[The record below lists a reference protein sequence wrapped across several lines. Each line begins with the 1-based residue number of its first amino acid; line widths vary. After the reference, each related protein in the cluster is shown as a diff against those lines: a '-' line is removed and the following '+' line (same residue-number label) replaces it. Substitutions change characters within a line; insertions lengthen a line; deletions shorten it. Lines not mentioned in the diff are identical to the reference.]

1 MPGHACI
8 CGSAHPPL
16 PLGELHMEVE
26 ALFLVHGSRALT
38 AHALTQRQAIE
49 QATAQS
55 LAQAGAYTDEVLAGS
70 LKALDRAA
78 KDVKA
83 QILALGDLSQFGPG
97 AQPGKAVQLA
107 RLKAL
112 DKNLAQ
118 TATALKK
125 DLSLVYQDLTATATK
140 TGIDGK
146 LAQLG
151 AMKAGGYQAL
161 DQAGR
166 EALAEAAFSLVP
178 VDALDFLSNYQLQLL
193 GKLTDDLV
201 AGIKS
206 AVQVGIAQ
214 GEGPAKIARRI
225 GGIVKD
231 PDEFRQAGKT
241 VFKTVQQRAELIA
254 RSEVMRAYNQGAV
267 KFETRVG
274 IRRGRWLTAGD
285 ERTCPDCGP
294 LDGKEFDLVDLPSQ
308 PLHPACRCTH
318 VPADISNL
326 LSKEA
331 LEAQLAGQALEDSA
345 VKQALQG
352 GDYGK
357 LTMVQLREV
366 AKEKGVSIA
375 RTKADRI
382 ALLSKASGQSEEWL
396 AGHTGAELEGW
407 FKQYKIGALKS
418 KDDLLAALHKADHAT
433 DAAKALALKQAEE
446 AAKAA
451 KEAAEA
457 AAAKLAKAQQAVADF
472 HTELAK
478 LKALEASPAQFQDF
492 HARLDAVLVHLGKN
506 KSLLDPQQLVELEGY
521 VLKANQAFSDAVGV
535 LSQSARRDILK
546 AAKVK
551 NFQWFTKEESIAWM
565 TDVTAQPKLAEQVA
579 AKVVAAKDA
588 AKVKKAPVPAPAPKP
603 VPAPQAKPKPTVPQP
618 APKPAPSPAVQAR
631 TADEAWAALKAENP
645 FTFHSDASELGGV
658 HTKYF
663 YTDKAGDKWLFKPIS
678 EEFRAWG
685 DEVAY
690 LIQREIDPDAIE
702 VRFIELKDM
711 RGRLRKGSIQK
722 MKKGLK
728 DPSNFEDLKAD
739 LAAIDPAE
747 LVQIQREHVVDWLI
761 SNHDGHA
768 GQFLR
773 AQDGHVYGIDKGQL
787 YKFFGRDMLD
797 VGYAPNAGGRFDEPL
812 YNKLLRAHRDG
823 KIKLDLQA
831 TEERI
836 RRVEAITDAAFR
848 EMLMPYA
855 GRRFAG
861 QPGALEDFLR
871 AAVERKNSIRADFER
886 LYSQI
891 ESARTGKKVVFR
903 FGTAATEPAPAA
915 VVEDSVAWARGS
927 RIDLKEEVK
936 AIRESG
942 WQGRSLAVD
951 KGDIEDQ
958 NVLVREVLLPGG
970 GKRTTMQMK
979 LRPDADRKLV
989 AFLEA
994 NVSGDVGLV
1003 RGPADPFWSS
1013 ILDAV
1018 KTLNHHASSDL
1029 VYNATKVDGALAL
1042 RPKLNALLKSG
1053 NAMERTMSKRY
1064 LKILDDVEAT
1074 SALQRQGIS
1083 ATIPQVKQYKPT
1095 MAELREASKTPK
1107 ESASGGVQ
1115 VKGRNR
1121 WTEDRTTPDGHQ
1133 VRVLS
1138 EDVPLSD
1145 IHGSMRDE
1153 LREYEIVLGDG
1164 VKAVYRPFQTESL
1177 TEGHRYADQRAFAMQ
1192 GRLTIKADKAV
1203 SEQVIADALTKLK
1216 GLGIDAAPASALDEE
1231 LMYLQKVAYAAKVD
1245 KSKAFLKAASDAGN
1259 AGSTEEAVK
1268 IWRNTWSQHLGVA
1281 DVTKLPDYNPGGV
1294 HQMATVTGK
1303 SGGAGTRV
1311 QHRFD
1316 VGAAVIRKEMK
1327 DYILTHQITHGT
1339 IHDFFEAVLPTNR
1352 AFVPT
1357 ADRFSVG
1364 VPIGGMS
1371 PGRDLDTGGASYFFT
1386 RIAKRSSVNGERI
1399 LLKTDML
1406 GRADAISYN
1415 TDKFGRVIGD
1425 TVSESRHSSPKEWR
1439 ACVRNR
1445 NNETIFKG
1453 AIPILENLEGITV
1466 GSAMEKK
1473 GLIELFKK
1481 HNIEVLP
1488 DGRKIEDVIVTN
1500 IAFLGAS

>member
-1 MPGHACI
+1 MPGASCT
-8 CGSAHPPL
+8 CGSPHPPL
-16 PLGELHMEVE
+16 PVGELHLAVE
-26 ALFLVHGSRALT
+26 ALFLVHGSQALSS
-38 AHALTQRQAIE
+38 HALSQKEATL

-55 LAQAGAYTDEVLAGS
+55 LAQAGAYSDEVLAGS

-97 AQPGKAVQLA
+97 AQPGKAVQLG

-112 DKNLAQ
+112 DKHLAQ
-118 TATALKK
+118 TAAQLKK
-125 DLSLVYQDLTATATK
+125 DLSLVHQDLTATATK
-140 TGIDGK
+140 AGIEGK

-151 AMKAGGYQAL
+151 AMKVGGYQAL

-193 GKLTDDLV
+193 GKLSDDLV
-201 AGIKS
+201 AGIKG

-231 PDEFRQAGKT
+231 PGEFRQAGKT

-318 VPADISNL
+318 VPADLSGL

-331 LEAQLAGQALEDSA
+331 LEAQLSGQALENPA
-345 VKQALQG
+345 VQEALKG

-375 RTKADRI
+375 RTKAERI
-382 ALLSKASGQSEEWL
+382 TLLSKASGQSEEWL

-407 FKQYKIGALKS
+407 FKQYKIGALKT
-418 KDDLLAALHKADHAT
+418 KDEMLAALHKADHAT

-451 KEAAEA
+451 KLAAEE
-457 AAAKLAKAQQAVADF
+457 AAAKLAKASQAVADF
-472 HTELAK
+472 HTELGK
-478 LKALEASPAQFQDF
+478 LKALEGELSKFQEF
-492 HARLDAVLVHLGKN
+492 HAQVNVMVQQLAKAKEYLG
-506 KSLLDPQQLVELEGY
+506 PQQLAELEGY
-521 VLKANQAFSDAVGV
+521 LLKSHHAFTDAVE
-535 LSQSARRDILK
+535 LLPQAARRDILK

-551 NFQWFTKEESIAWM
+551 NFQWFTKDESIAYL
-565 TDVTAQPKLAEQVA
+565 TDVSAQPKLAEQVA
-579 AKVVAAKDA
+579 AKVAAAKDA
-588 AKVKKAPVPAPAPKP
+588 AKLKKAPAPASAPAKP
-603 VPAPQAKPKPTVPQP
+603 VQAPVAKPKPAPP
-618 APKPAPSPAVQAR
+618 APAKTTAVQAR
-631 TADEAWAALKAENP
+631 SADEAWADLKAQNP

-663 YTDKAGDKWLFKPIS
+663 YTDKAGDKWLFKPIA
-678 EEFRAWG
+678 EDFRAWG

-711 RGRLRKGSIQK
+711 RGRLRQGSIQK
-722 MKKGLK
+722 MKKGLRN
-728 DPSNFEDLKAD
+728 PANFEKMDV
-739 LAAIDPAE
+739 AAIDPAE
-747 LVQIQREHVVDWLI
+747 LVQIQREQVVDWLI

-787 YKFFGRDMLD
+787 YKFFGRDKLAID
-797 VGYAPNAGGRFDEPL
+797 YAPNAGGGFDEPL

-823 KIKLDLQA
+823 KIRLDLQA

-836 RRVEAITDAAFR
+836 RRVEAISDAAFR

-855 GRRFAG
+855 SRRFAG

-871 AAVERKNSIRADFER
+871 QAVARKNGIRAEFER
-886 LYSQI
+886 FYGGL
-891 ESARTGKKVVFR
+891 ESVRVGKKVTFR
-903 FGTAATEPAPAA
+903 FGGAIPEAAPVKVA
-915 VVEDSVAWARGS
+915 DDGIAWARGS
-927 RIDLKEEVK
+927 RLDLKEEAK

-970 GKRTTMQMK
+970 GKRTTLQMK

-994 NVSGDVGLV
+994 NAKGDIGPVP
-1003 RGPADPFWSS
+1003 GPADPFWDY
-1013 ILDAV
+1013 ILSAV
-1018 KTLNHHASSDL
+1018 KTLNHHAATDL
-1029 VYNATKVDGALAL
+1029 DFNTEKVANALNL
-1042 RPKLNALLKSG
+1042 RPKLLALGKSG
-1053 NAMERTMSKRY
+1053 NAMERTMAKQY

-1074 SALQRQGIS
+1074 KAQQVAGKA
-1083 ATIPQVKQYKPT
+1083 ATLPQVKQYKPT
-1095 MAELREASKTPK
+1095 AAELRDASKVSK
-1107 ESASGGVQ
+1107 EPGSGVQ
-1115 VKGRNR
+1115 VRGRNR
-1121 WTEDRTTPDGHQ
+1121 WTEDKVTPAGTQ
-1133 VRVLS
+1133 VRLVSDDLPLS
-1138 EDVPLSD
+1138 EFYSAL
-1145 IHGSMRDE
+1145 RDE

-1164 VKAVYRPFQTESL
+1164 VKAVYKPFQAESL
-1177 TEGHRYADQRAFAMQ
+1177 TAGHRFADRRAFALQ
-1192 GRLTIKADKAV
+1192 GRLTIKVDKAV
-1203 SEQVIADALTKLK
+1203 SDEVIANAMEKLK

-1231 LMYLQKVAYAAKVD
+1231 LMYLQKVAYVAKVD
-1245 KSKAFLKAASDAGN
+1245 RTAAFVKAAKDAGK
-1259 AGSTEEAVK
+1259 AGSTEEDVR
-1268 IWRNTWSQHLGVA
+1268 IWRQVWNHQLGVA
-1281 DVTKLPDYNPGGV
+1281 DVTKLPDYNPAGV
-1294 HQMATVTGK
+1294 HQMAVATGK
-1303 SGGAGTRV
+1303 PGAAGLRV
-1311 QHRFD
+1311 QQRFD
-1316 VGAAVIRKEMK
+1316 LGQKAIRKDMG
-1327 DYILTHQITHGT
+1327 DHVLTHEIQSGT
-1339 IHDFFEAVLPTNR
+1339 IHEFFEVVLPTNGS
-1352 AFVPT
+1352 FIPT
-1357 ADRFSVG
+1357 ADRFASG

-1386 RIAKRSSVNGERI
+1386 RIVKRDAVPRGRV

-1406 GRADAISYN
+1406 QRADAISYSRDLFGN
-1415 TDKFGRVIGD
+1415 TIGD
-1425 TVSESRHSSPKEWR
+1425 
-1439 ACVRNR
+1439 AVRNERFSDATGWKRCSR
-1445 NNETIFKG
+1445 NMRNETIFKG
-1453 AIPILENLEGITV
+1453 AIPILDNLEGVLVT
-1466 GSAMEKK
+1466 GEYQRKE
-1473 GLIELFKK
+1473 LIALFHK
-1481 HNIEVLP
+1481 HGIRKLP
-1488 DGRKIEDVIVTN
+1488 DGRVVEDVIVTDMSK
-1500 IAFLGAS
+1500 LKRPS